1 MQSGSVLN
9 RNSSTST
16 PHAPKPV
23 IRPARK
29 GRSALTEEHI
39 DELREAFSLFDTEKR
54 GAVDARELKAAMRAL
69 GFEVSKEQVRR
80 MLAEIGRDPA
90 ASVGFEDFCELLSA
104 RMQTKGS
111 REDVM
116 KIFRLFDEDKIGK
129 ITFKALKRVAQELG
143 ENLSDT
149 EIAEMIEEA
158 DRDGDGALCFDE
170 FYRVMRR
177 KDPGDDDFDDDDN

>member
-1 MQSGSVLN
+1 MQPSVTRGS
-9 RNSSTST
+9 SSTT
-16 PHAPKPV
+16 LAPRAS
-23 IRPARK
+23 IRPVRK

-39 DELREAFSLFDTEKR
+39 EELREAFSLFDTEKR
-54 GAVDARELKAAMRAL
+54 GAIDARELKAAMRAL
-69 GFEVSKEQVRR
+69 GFEVSKDQVKR
-80 MLAEIGRDPA
+80 MLAEIGRDPG
-90 ASVGFEDFCELLSA
+90 SSIGFEDFSDLLSV

-116 KIFRLFDEDKIGK
+116 KIFRLFDEDNVGK
-129 ITFKALKRVAQELG
+129 VTFKALKRVAQELG

-158 DRDGDGALCFDE
+158 DRDGDGALSFDE

-177 KDPGDDDFDDDDN
+177 KDLHDFSDDD